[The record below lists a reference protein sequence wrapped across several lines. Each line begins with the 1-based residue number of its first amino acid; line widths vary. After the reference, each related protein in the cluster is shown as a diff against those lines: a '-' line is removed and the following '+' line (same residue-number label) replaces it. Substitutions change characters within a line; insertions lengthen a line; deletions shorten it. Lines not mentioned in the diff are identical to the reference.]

1 MWSIGFGMLSVPCCL
16 ADGAACAVGGE
27 GSAGQTW
34 FAYWHDAQVSG
45 ALQVGQVGWVM
56 GVFSF
61 SGVGC
66 S

>member
-1 MWSIGFGMLSVPCCL
+1 MWAVWFWVESVPYCL
-16 ADGAACAVGGE
+16 ALSAACAVRGQF
-27 GSAGQTW
+27 SAVETGL
-34 FAYWHDAQVSG
+34 AYWHDAQVSG

-56 GVFSF
+56 GAVS